1 MALSPPAILNT
12 VTATLVLVEYLTR
25 AASLFTNGTGA
36 NFFVC
41 VCVFCQSAHHG
52 TQMNLCR

>member
-12 VTATLVLVEYLTR
+12 VTATLIPVEYLTR

-36 NFFVC
+36 IFLC
-41 VCVFCQSAHHG
+41 VCARFANQLITAHK
-52 TQMNLCR
+52 

>member
-12 VTATLVLVEYLTR
+12 VTATLVPVEYLTR

-36 NFFVC
+36 IFLCVC
-41 VCVFCQSAHHG
+41 VCVLPISPSRH
-52 TQMNLCR
+52 TNESM

>member
-12 VTATLVLVEYLTR
+12 VTATLIPVEYLTR

-36 NFFVC
+36 IFLC
-41 VCVFCQSAHHG
+41 VCAFCQSAHHG
-52 TQMNLCR
+52 TQMNPCR